1 LQNKKSKNIFILIIF
16 LIGLYGYVFLNEK
29 FSFSIPCVFKKITGY
44 FCPGC
49 GITRMLFSIL
59 KLDFYQAFRFNPLVF
74 VLLISYLLF
83 LLIKRFKSIKLSNQ
97 TTLVLLI
104 ITVLFGILR
113 NVEIF
118 KFLQPVVV

>member
-1 LQNKKSKNIFILIIF
+1 MQNKKSKNIFILIIF

>member
-1 LQNKKSKNIFILIIF
+1 MQNKKSKNIFILIIF

-104 ITVLFGILR
+104 ITALFGILR